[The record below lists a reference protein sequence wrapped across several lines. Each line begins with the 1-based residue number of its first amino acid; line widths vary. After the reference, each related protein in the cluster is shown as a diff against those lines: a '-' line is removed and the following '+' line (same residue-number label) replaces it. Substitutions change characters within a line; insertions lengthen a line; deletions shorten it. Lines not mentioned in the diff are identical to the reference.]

1 MDKELFRKTE
11 GKLYRYYKSKS
22 KIYRLKNEISFL
34 ESKLKRIE
42 SYIKNTNVTI
52 DYYQNGA
59 GISERVQTSS
69 SGSSYAETEICR
81 EIEKLEKNHVY
92 TYKKILK
99 LKAKIEELEEF
110 IFHMEANIG
119 QLNEEAKRFLE
130 LKYGDEKNLIYISM
144 TLNMSK
150 TTAYRKREELVENIA
165 SYDDSLLSWE
175 KFGNKL
181 GNFKYKS
188 MI

>member
-22 KIYRLKNEISFL
+22 KIYRLKNEILFL
-34 ESKLKRIE
+34 ENKLNRIE
-42 SYIKNTNVTI
+42 ADIKNTNITI
-52 DYYQNGA
+52 DYYQGGA
-59 GISERVQTSS
+59 GINERVQTSS

-81 EIEKLEKNHVY
+81 EIEKLEKAHVD

-99 LKAKIEELEEF
+99 LKARIEELEEF
-110 IFHMEANIG
+110 ILHMESNIG
-119 QLNEEAKRFLE
+119 QLQEEDKRFLE

-150 TTAYRKREELVENIA
+150 TTAYRKREELVENVA
-165 SYDDSLLSWE
+165 SYDKSLLGWE
-175 KFGNKL
+175 DFGNKL
-181 GNFKYKS
+181 GKYKHKS
-188 MI
+188 MV